1 VQQPIITRHA
11 IHELTNLFADRK
23 GRILIAEDNI
33 TNLQV
38 AAGILKKLGLHA
50 DAVSTGQEVLTAL
63 KTIPYDLILMDM
75 NMPEMDG
82 LEATRLIR
90 SQCALHP
97 LSAPDIPIIAMTAN
111 ALQGD
116 RARCLESGMND
127 YITKPVSPESLA
139 NALKKWLPQDKN
151 AGNPSTPSASII
163 FDKES
168 LLARLMNDENLA
180 RNVVEC
186 FVKDLPKQITA
197 LNSYLELDDAIST
210 VRQAHTI
217 KSAAANVGGTA
228 LTAVAAIM
236 EKVAKTG
243 NLKAVKARLPE
254 LENEFDQLRTMI
266 SKELKQ
272 P

>member
-1 VQQPIITRHA
+1 
-11 IHELTNLFADRK
+11 
-23 GRILIAEDNI
+23 
-33 TNLQV
+33 
-38 AAGILKKLGLHA
+38 
-50 DAVSTGQEVLTAL
+50 
-63 KTIPYDLILMDM
+63 
-75 NMPEMDG
+75 
-82 LEATRLIR
+82 
-90 SQCALHP
+90 
-97 LSAPDIPIIAMTAN
+97 MTAN